1 MQKTSSQIFNQ
12 SLIKDFLMSII
23 ISDKLIQLE
32 SIREQIASLAIKCSN
47 FVVSLDSLDEAKTL
61 AKDAKK
67 IESLIEDRRKEITK
81 PILDEKKQIDDFAKS
96 LTNDLN
102 ESIKTLR
109 NQILNVEKEIERKR
123 QEELK
128 RIAEENA
135 RREAE
140 LRKQE
145 EELKAKQAEASKPT
159 LEESEALMRAK
170 QEREALMAK
179 QAEMESQKSSN
190 LRKVWTF
197 EVTNQNE
204 VPNEYLMINEKAVK
218 AAIANGTREIPG
230 IRIYQDEQL
239 VIK

>member
-1 MQKTSSQIFNQ
+1 
-12 SLIKDFLMSII
+12 MSIM
-23 ISDKLIQLE
+23 ISDKLIHLE
-32 SIREQIASLAIKCSN
+32 SIREQISALATKCSN
-47 FVVSLDSLDEAKTL
+47 FIVSTDSLDEAKTL

-67 IESLIEDRRKEITK
+67 IENLIEDRRKEITK

-123 QEELK
+123 QEELR

-135 RREAE
+135 RKDAE
-140 LRKQE
+140 FRKLDE
-145 EELKAKQAEASKPT
+145 ILKARQAESNSPT
-159 LEESEALMRAK
+159 IEESEALMRAK
-170 QEREALMAK
+170 QEREAMIAK

-197 EVTNQNE
+197 EVTDLQS
-204 VPNEYLMINEKAVK
+204 VPMDYLMINEKTVK